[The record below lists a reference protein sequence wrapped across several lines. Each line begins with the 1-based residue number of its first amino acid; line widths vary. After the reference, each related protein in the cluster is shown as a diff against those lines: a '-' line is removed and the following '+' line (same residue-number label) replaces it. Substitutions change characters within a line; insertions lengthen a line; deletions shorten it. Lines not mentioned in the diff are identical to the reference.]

1 MCLEENQSSENWREP
16 ITAHGLVKMVKKSEM
31 TLEHLA
37 HQLQEQVSMFSTE
50 PHRATPG
57 CSATIQDKGNGTDLR
72 DRPP

>member
-50 PHRATPG
+50 PH
-57 CSATIQDKGNGTDLR
+57 
-72 DRPP
+72 